1 MDFTGT
7 AHRMKKYIHKNGK
20 PLSLKTETVTG
31 GDEWNPTT
39 TTETKSIIGIQSTFQ
54 KGEIDGSIIQNN
66 DKKYIVSN
74 EYEISTTDK
83 LIDGTTEFSI
93 INADPVAP
101 GGTTILY
108 IVQAR
113 A

>member
-1 MDFTGT
+1 MNFTGT

-20 PLSLKTETVTG
+20 VLMLKTQVVTG
-31 GDEWNPTT
+31 GDDWNPTT
-39 TTETKSIIGIQSTFQ
+39 TTETKSIIGIQSAFQ
-54 KGEIDGSIIQNN
+54 KGEVDGSIIQSN